1 MAKDHFIF
9 KKKRYEVIDSVVMGR
24 KTYLLNKQLS
34 SGLRRRFLAFDR
46 IACPGGALRI
56 VQLMPNSREAMQ
68 RVGVLQRLSQRNSEL
83 PQILEFHR
91 LKDEVGS
98 VETWLEGKDLRWWIR
113 KMRTSDRQRLGTP
126 ESLRLFRQ
134 LAHALYHLHRHC
146 GVNHG
151 DIKPANIIINNRSRR
166 LSLIDFGSAWG
177 VERTNRRQRGDGKS
191 DIYSAPEILM
201 NRVGVDF
208 RADYFSLAAVCFE
221 TLTLQP
227 PYDGLGGRAGLPQYE
242 NERDSLYLAP
252 SQLSREQDKVARHLW
267 TSIDSLFATSLRLES
282 NARHKNGNDWLAEW
296 DRVVEQIQSKASS
309 SLGSKLLTSLI
320 NWIDRR

>member
-1 MAKDHFIF
+1 M
-9 KKKRYEVIDSVVMGR
+9 
-24 KTYLLNKQLS
+24 
-34 SGLRRRFLAFDR
+34 
-46 IACPGGALRI
+46 
-56 VQLMPNSREAMQ
+56 
-68 RVGVLQRLSQRNSEL
+68 SE
-83 PQILEFHR
+83 
-91 LKDEVGS
+91 S
-98 VETWLEGKDLRWWIR
+98 
-113 KMRTSDRQRLGTP
+113 
-126 ESLRLFRQ
+126 
-134 LAHALYHLHRHC
+134 
-146 GVNHG
+146 
-151 DIKPANIIINNRSRR
+151 
-166 LSLIDFGSAWG
+166 
-177 VERTNRRQRGDGKS
+177 RRQRGDGKS

-267 TSIDSLFATSLRLES
+267 TSIDSLFAVSLSLEP